1 MAKREIPAFTVAGKT
16 ELPDEVLAKKVWQA
30 GDNDCFAELFTRHR
44 KRVFYAC
51 RGFFSDS
58 QAAEDATQETF
69 LRAYKNI
76 RSFQEGDF
84 SGWLMRIAKNVCIDE
99 WRRRRPETAVD
110 EVDLTDRAATASFD
124 SSFETRQMVERLWQE
139 IRSLPSEQ
147 RQCLELKV
155 EGFSYE
161 ETAARTGFTVHAV
174 KSHLQNGRRML
185 WKKLERVLPQFVKG

>member
-1 MAKREIPAFTVAGKT
+1 MPKTEIPAYTMAVQIA
-16 ELPDEVLAKKVWQA
+16 LPDEVLARNAWQA
-30 GDNDCFAELFTRHR
+30 GDNDCFAELFTRYR

-84 SGWLMRIAKNVCIDE
+84 SGWLLRIAKNVCIDE
-99 WRRRRPETAVD
+99 WRKRRPETVID
-110 EVDLTDRAATASFD
+110 GLELTDGAAPI
-124 SSFETRQMVERLWQE
+124 ETRQMVARLWQE
-139 IRSLPSEQ
+139 IRSLPYEQ

-161 ETAARTGFTVHAV
+161 ETAARTGFPVNAV

-185 WKKLERVLPQFVKG
+185 WRKMEGALPQFVKG

>member
-1 MAKREIPAFTVAGKT
+1 MPKTEIPAYTVAGQIA
-16 ELPDEVLAKKVWQA
+16 LPDEVLARNAWQA
-30 GDNDCFAELFTRHR
+30 GDNDCFAELFIRYR

-99 WRRRRPETAVD
+99 WRKRRPETVIEGLELA
-110 EVDLTDRAATASFD
+110 DRAAPRSFD
-124 SSFETRQMVERLWQE
+124 SSLETRQMVERLWQE
-139 IRSLPSEQ
+139 IRSLPREQ

-161 ETAARTGFTVHAV
+161 ETAARTGFTVNAV

-185 WKKLERVLPQFVKG
+185 WRKMEGGLPQFVKG